1 MLRSRPTVEEFMT
14 RQVET
19 IAGGKTLN
27 DAVLHMQA
35 RKIRHLPVTMNDQV
49 VGIITDR
56 DIKAA
61 LALDGVDPARSL
73 VHYFCRDEVY
83 TVGPTMD
90 LDKVALTMAQKSYGS
105 AVVIDGNKLVGIIT
119 MVDICK
125 ALSYIIT
132 QQFPSLT

>member
-1 MLRSRPTVEEFMT
+1 MLKSRPTVQEFMT

-19 IAGGKTLN
+19 VSGGKTLK
-27 DAVLHMQA
+27 DAITLMQA
-35 RKIRHLPVTMNDQV
+35 RKIRHLPVTTNDQV

-56 DIKAA
+56 DIKAT
-61 LALDGVDPARSL
+61 LGLEGVDPAKSL

-83 TVGPTMD
+83 TVAPSMF
-90 LDKVALTMAQKSYGS
+90 LDKVAETMAQKSYGS
-105 AVVIDGNKLVGIIT
+105 AVVLEDNKLVGIIT

-132 QQFPSLT
+132 QQFPSLS